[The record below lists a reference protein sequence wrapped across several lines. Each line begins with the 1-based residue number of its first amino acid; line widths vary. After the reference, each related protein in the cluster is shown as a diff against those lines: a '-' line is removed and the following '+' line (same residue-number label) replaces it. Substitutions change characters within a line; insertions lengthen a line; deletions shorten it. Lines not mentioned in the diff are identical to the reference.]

1 MPEVITQKNTPVNLD
16 LFPTE
21 GEKELIRTLL
31 RNKDLH
37 YSPSVNGDKVTLE
50 VMFLRNEA
58 NGETVDEH
66 RERLKARD
74 TLAKILFGCGVI
86 PIRINPGTKF
96 RDQLSDETRNLAMNM
111 KIYEFL
117 DIVELVKQLKMT
129 SVREI
134 LDFTSDILASDELP
148 IKDIEW
154 KADDEQ

>member
-1 MPEVITQKNTPVNLD
+1 MPDIITQNSSPVNLD

-21 GEKELIRTLL
+21 AEREVLRTLL

-50 VMFLRNEA
+50 VIFPRKEA
-58 NGETVDEH
+58 EGETEDEY
-66 RERLKARD
+66 RARLKGRD
-74 TLAKILFGCGVI
+74 TLAKILFGCGII

-111 KIYEFL
+111 KIYNFL
-117 DIVELVKQLKMT
+117 DIVELVRQLKMT
-129 SVREI
+129 SVSEI
-134 LDFTSDILASDELP
+134 LDFTSDILASDELAT
-148 IKDIEW
+148 KDSEW